1 MIDKIKSFF
10 KKLFSKDG
18 VNTIKEVC
26 MTDEEFQA
34 KKKRY
39 QYIKGEIDKQ
49 IERKDDYLLKTAE
62 SRFEQEKKEVEEYN
76 STCPLCKSKEVVNKI
91 NRTQGQIKGTSTLH
105 GSYSAYYGS
114 GNIDGNLDT
123 NEVKHCNECGNE
135 WKPKKEPK
143 MYSNW
148 DTINVMTYHLV
159 DSILEIAMATYDNRS
174 IKEPYNSLEEKKE
187 GLFEKIKNDRKNII
201 DFLSNCNLS
210 IETILR
216 MAIADHGSWFDDGAF
231 EPHLKINEK
240 LGDYYFEN
248 KDISDFEYSKEIETY
263 FNRLGFYKIDYNGD
277 KKEK

>member
-1 MIDKIKSFF
+1 MINKIKNFL
-10 KKLFSKDG
+10 KKLFS
-18 VNTIKEVC
+18 NKEVC
-26 MTDEEFQA
+26 MTEEEFQA

-39 QYIKGEIDKQ
+39 QYIKGEIDKE

-62 SRFEQEKKEVEEYN
+62 KYFEQEKKEVEEYN

-91 NRTQGQIKGTSTLH
+91 HRTQGDIEGNSTLF
-105 GSYSAYYGS
+105 GSYNSYYGS
-114 GNIDGNLDT
+114 GKIDGKLDI
-123 NEVKHCNECGNE
+123 NEIKHCNDCGNE
-135 WKPKKEPK
+135 WKPKESPK
-143 MYSNW
+143 MHSNW
-148 DTINVMTYHLV
+148 DTINIMTYHLV

-187 GLFEKIKNDRKNII
+187 DLFENIKNNRTHII
-201 DFLSNCNLS
+201 DFLNKCNLS

-216 MAIADHGSWFDDGAF
+216 IAIADHGTWFNEGQF

-263 FNRLGFYKIDYNGD
+263 FNRLGFYKINYNGSEE
-277 KKEK
+277 EK

>member
-1 MIDKIKSFF
+1 MINKIKNFL
-10 KKLFSKDG
+10 KKLFS
-18 VNTIKEVC
+18 NKEVC
-26 MTDEEFQA
+26 MTEEEFQA

-39 QYIKGEIDKQ
+39 QYIKGEIDKE

-62 SRFEQEKKEVEEYN
+62 KHFEQEKKEVEEYN

-91 NRTQGQIKGTSTLH
+91 HRTQGDIEGNSILF
-105 GSYSAYYGS
+105 GSYNSYYGS
-114 GNIDGNLDT
+114 GKIDGKLDT
-123 NEVKHCNECGNE
+123 NEIKHCNDCGNE
-135 WKPKKEPK
+135 WKPKESPK
-143 MYSNW
+143 MHSNW
-148 DTINVMTYHLV
+148 DTINIMTYHLV

-187 GLFEKIKNDRKNII
+187 DLFENIKNNRTHII
-201 DFLSNCNLS
+201 DFLNKCNLS

-216 MAIADHGSWFDDGAF
+216 IAIADHGTWFNEGQF

-263 FNRLGFYKIDYNGD
+263 FNRLGFYKINYNGSEE
-277 KKEK
+277 EK